1 MTDLDAIVHHHVP
14 VLTSQ
19 DLQRCSFTNASIIV
33 NYKRGIS
40 YWVFRNLE
48 DSEASLEEVV
58 KSGAGSL
65 RTKFATEELEKR
77 FTRVKRVDE
86 EKMAPACRGGRR

>member
-1 MTDLDAIVHHHVP
+1 MRNL
-14 VLTSQ
+14 L
-19 DLQRCSFTNASIIV
+19 
-33 NYKRGIS
+33 
-40 YWVFRNLE
+40 YWDFRNLE

-77 FTRVKRVDE
+77 FTRMKRGRDGTCMPRRA
-86 EKMAPACRGGRR
+86 KMKMKRTRRTSRATMEAMESTRDLTKPPMAFQYL